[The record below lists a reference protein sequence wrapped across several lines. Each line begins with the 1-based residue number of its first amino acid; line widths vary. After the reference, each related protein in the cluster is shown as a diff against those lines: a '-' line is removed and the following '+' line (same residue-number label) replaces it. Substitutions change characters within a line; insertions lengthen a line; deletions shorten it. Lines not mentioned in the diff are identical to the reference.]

1 MSNPKKQRTLA
12 LKHQPFNISSPALHD
27 ALTDFIL
34 SRQAMGCTKTTIQNY
49 RWTLAK
55 FITWLETQGVTS
67 PQEVAARHVRQYLS
81 QITGKSDW
89 YVNGHARAIRT
100 LVRFWHREGYLP
112 QPVTFEMPKVGEKR
126 LPYLTAEQIEQLLK
140 VCTPREKALVMF
152 LVDSGLRRQE
162 LCNLTR
168 QDVDLQTGM
177 VRVRQGKGKKDRLA
191 MIGATTRRALLA
203 YLRTCRNRDDNAP
216 LFQTESGGSISS
228 YGMQS
233 IFYRLSQKAGFRVSP
248 HMLRRS
254 FATLAL
260 KNGMD
265 IVSLQG
271 LMGHRNLVTTRKY
284 IQWLDEDLIA
294 AHRRA
299 SPIDNLKQSGQSS
312 R

>member
-1 MSNPKKQRTLA
+1 MFSSKPKIPKKDVSSQNSVSAFSLQNALMDFYLARQSIKCTDTTL
-12 LKHQPFNISSPALHD
+12 K
-27 ALTDFIL
+27 
-34 SRQAMGCTKTTIQNY
+34 NY
-49 RWTLAK
+49 HAVLDR
-55 FITWLETQGVTS
+55 FVQWLETQGITA
-67 PQEVAARHVRQYLS
+67 PQEVTARHVREYLAAS
-81 QITGKSDW
+81 AHLSDWTQITKASRI
-89 YVNGHARAIRT
+89 RA
-100 LVRFWHREGYLP
+100 LLNFWHKEGYISKP
-112 QPVTFEMPKVGEKR
+112 IKVTMPKMGEKR
-126 LPYLTAEQIEQLLK
+126 LPFLNADQVQQLLK

-168 QDVDLQTGM
+168 QDIDLKTGM

-216 LFQTESGGSISS
+216 LFQTESGKVISG
-228 YGMQS
+228 YGLQS
-233 IFYRLSQKAGFRVSP
+233 IFRRLSEKAGFKVTP

-271 LMGHRNLVTTRKY
+271 LMGHSNLVTTRKY
-284 IQWLDEDLIA
+284 IQWLDEDLLA

-299 SPIDNLKQSGQSS
+299 SPIDNLKS
-312 R
+312 RKE